1 MKNCGIKLRVVS
13 VASRRL
19 FASTSY
25 AAIFL
30 KQYSIFL
37 FQLTRCFMKKSI
49 AIVAMLVS
57 ALAFS
62 STVFAKK
69 EQALKYDMKE
79 LSCKELIEMDEETMG
94 LMLMWLDG
102 YLSGVTGDTK
112 FDSDQFGSFAG
123 SLGEYCAKNPT
134 EKVVDA
140 SHKLGI
146 AK

>member
-1 MKNCGIKLRVVS
+1 
-13 VASRRL
+13 
-19 FASTSY
+19 
-25 AAIFL
+25 
-30 KQYSIFL
+30 
-37 FQLTRCFMKKSI
+37 MKKSMV
-49 AIVAMLVS
+49 IVATLVS

-69 EQALKYDMKE
+69 EQAIKFDMQD
-79 LSCKELIEMDEETMG
+79 LTCKELLEMESDDMG
-94 LMLMWLDG
+94 TMLMWLDG

-123 SLGEYCAKNPT
+123 SLGEHCATNQSD
-134 EKVVDA
+134 KVVDA